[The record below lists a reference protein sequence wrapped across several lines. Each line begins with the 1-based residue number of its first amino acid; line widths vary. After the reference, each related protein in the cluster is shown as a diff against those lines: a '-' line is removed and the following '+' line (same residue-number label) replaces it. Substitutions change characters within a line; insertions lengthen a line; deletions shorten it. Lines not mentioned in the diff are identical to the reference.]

1 MASPCTGALKLYNIH
16 TKPNNAEA
24 KKWETHIFYFISPVI
39 IADLN
44 PLDMINTALQS
55 ITELSNLILITIL

>member
-1 MASPCTGALKLYNIH
+1 MASPCTGALKLYNTH

-24 KKWETHIFYFISPVI
+24 KIWETHIFYLISPVI

-55 ITELSNLILITIL
+55 IT